1 LLREEE
7 LPMKKPKEGEIFKII
22 KLHGKSFELRYGYYE
37 DYERE
42 SEYGE
47 PIPIY
52 PDFLNHPQYSDDGY
66 PFATQMQDRCCD
78 AIILGDGDC
87 CADCVYYHQGE
98 ELLGLCKC
106 DKKRLPEADIAL
118 SGDIDSREMEDTI

>member
-1 LLREEE
+1 
-7 LPMKKPKEGEIFKII
+7 MKKPTEGEIFKVIT
-22 KLHGKSFELRYGYYE
+22 LFGKSFELRYGYYE

-52 PDFLNHPQYSDDGY
+52 PDFLRTPQYSKDGY
-66 PFATQMQDRCCD
+66 PFVTQMQDKCQH
-78 AIILGDGDC
+78 AVTLQNGDC
-87 CADCVYYHQGE
+87 CADCVYYHHGE

-106 DKKRLPEADIAL
+106 EKKRLVSNGAVLDK
-118 SGDIDSREMEDTI
+118 DVDSRITEDVL